1 MEIRIVDIINTNV
14 AVTTENGNKVF
25 NLVDENLK
33 QNKFVE
39 IDFSNIETM
48 TTAFLNSAIGQ
59 LYSRDNYD
67 SDFLNEHISIS
78 NFKENH
84 FSLIIMVIER
94 AKEYFADKKSFEK
107 NLKESLDGDN

>member
-25 NLVDENLK
+25 NLIDENLK
-33 QNKFVE
+33 QNKFVK
-39 IDFSNIETM
+39 INFSNIETM

-59 LYSRDNYD
+59 LYSRESYD
-67 SDFLNEHISIS
+67 SDFLNKHLSLK
-78 NFKENH
+78 NCKRNH
-84 FSLIIMVIER
+84 FSLVLMVIER

-107 NLKESLDGDN
+107 NLKESLNGDN